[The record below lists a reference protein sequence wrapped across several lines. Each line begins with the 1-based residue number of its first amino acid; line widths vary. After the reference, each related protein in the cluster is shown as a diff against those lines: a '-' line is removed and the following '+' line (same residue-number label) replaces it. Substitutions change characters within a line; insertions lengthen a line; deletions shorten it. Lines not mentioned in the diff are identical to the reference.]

1 MQFNEAQIQAIQH
14 NTGPCMVIAGPGS
27 GKTTVLTHRVRY
39 LIERY
44 GVNPSDILVI
54 TFTKAAAEQMKLK
67 FKGLSEGRNSAV
79 TFGTFHAVFF
89 TILKAAYNYSA
100 HCIIKPQI
108 QHEFVK
114 DQMCRLELEYDDENE
129 AVAGVLSEISCVKG
143 EDVNIDEYESRC
155 IPPQSFR
162 IMYRAYDDMLV
173 RKHLIDFD
181 DMIVQ
186 CRELLMQREDYRR
199 AWQNKYKYILIDE
212 FQDINKAQFD
222 VVRILA
228 DEYRNLFVVGDDDQ
242 SIYGF
247 RGSAPQIMLD
257 FNKYYSD
264 AVRIDM
270 CINYRSTGNIVF
282 ASRAVAEENEHR
294 YYKDITTYNSQG
306 DTVSVYEFNSLND
319 EKAFLVSEIRRLID
333 TGIAADDIAVLSRTN
348 VIGNMYM
355 SRLESDGIPCCD
367 YSAVQDVYEHW
378 ISKDILTYIRIA
390 LGSRERMDFLR
401 IINKPLRYITRSY
414 ITQPADINALKR
426 SCERNEQMSEQV
438 EKLASDINMIRNM
451 SPFAAVNYIRKGIG
465 YDEYIRNYIYEYKA
479 DKEELYNVLDELA
492 HRASRYMSLSQW
504 LDGITEYLKQC
515 DTQRRNNTV
524 EGVHMLTM
532 HGSKGL
538 EYKIVMVMDVCE
550 GIIPYN
556 KAVLDEQ
563 IEEERRLFLCCNDKG
578 KRKVVS
584 SVPQAEVQQRYNPFT
599 LYRRASYCSLS
610 SSSYRSSYSIASN
623 SSSNASDTSSYSSS
637 DSIFSSTGS
646 LSPSTLYL

>member
-14 NTGPCMVIAGPGS
+14 NKGPCMVIAGPGS

-39 LIERY
+39 LIDRC
-44 GVNPSDILVI
+44 GVKPSDILVI
-54 TFTKAAAEQMKLK
+54 TFTKAAAEQMKFK
-67 FKGLSEGRNSAV
+67 FKGLSEGRSSAV

-100 HCIIKPQI
+100 RCIITPQV

-114 DQMCRLELEYDDENE
+114 DQIHRLELEYDDEKE
-129 AVAGVLSEISCVKG
+129 AVDGVLSEISRVKG
-143 EDVNIDEYESRC
+143 EAVNIDEYESRC

-162 IMYRAYDDMLV
+162 IIYMAYDDMLV

-333 TGIAADDIAVLSRTN
+333 TGIAVDDIAVLSRTN

-367 YSAVQDVYEHW
+367 YSVVQDIYEHW

-390 LGSRERMDFLR
+390 LGSRERIDFLR
-401 IINKPLRYITRSY
+401 IINKPLRYISRSY

-426 SCERNEQMSEQV
+426 GYEGNEQMSKQV
-438 EKLASDINMIRNM
+438 EKLVSDISMIRSM
-451 SPFAAVNYIRKGIG
+451 SPFAAVNYIRKGVG
-465 YDEYIRNYIYEYKA
+465 YDEYIRNYIYEHKA

-492 HRASRYMSLSQW
+492 HRASQYMSLSQW
-504 LDGITEYLKQC
+504 LDGIAEYIRQC
-515 DTQRRNNTV
+515 DKDRQNNTAD
-524 EGVHMLTM
+524 GVHMLTM

-538 EYKIVMVMDVCE
+538 EYKIVLVMDVCE

-556 KAVLDEQ
+556 KSILDEQ
-563 IEEERRLFLCCNDKG
+563 IEEERRLFYVAMTRAKEKLYLLYPK
-578 KRKVVS
+578 
-584 SVPQAEVQQRYNPFT
+584 QRYNKDT
-599 LYRRASYCSLS
+599 T
-610 SSSYRSSYSIASN
+610 RSRFIEELLTARYPLLRT
-623 SSSNASDTSSYSSS
+623 DLHT
-637 DSIFSSTGS
+637 
-646 LSPSTLYL
+646 P

>member
-1 MQFNEAQIQAIQH
+1 MQFNKAQIQAIQH
-14 NTGPCMVIAGPGS
+14 NKGPCMVIAGPGS

-39 LIERY
+39 LIDRC
-44 GVNPSDILVI
+44 GVKPSDILVI
-54 TFTKAAAEQMKLK
+54 TFTKAAAEQMKFK
-67 FKGLSEGRNSAV
+67 FKGLSEGRSSAV

-100 HCIIKPQI
+100 RCIITPQV

-114 DQMCRLELEYDDENE
+114 DQIHRLELEYDDEKE
-129 AVAGVLSEISCVKG
+129 AVDGVLSEISRVKG
-143 EDVNIDEYESRC
+143 EAVNIDEYESRC

-162 IMYRAYDDMLV
+162 IIYMAYDDMLV

-367 YSAVQDVYEHW
+367 YSVVQDIYEHW

-390 LGSRERMDFLR
+390 LGSRERIDFLR
-401 IINKPLRYITRSY
+401 IINKPLRYISRSY

-426 SCERNEQMSEQV
+426 GYEGNEQMSKQV
-438 EKLASDINMIRNM
+438 EKLVSDISMIRSM
-451 SPFAAVNYIRKGIG
+451 SPFAAVNYIRKGVG
-465 YDEYIRNYIYEYKA
+465 YDEYIRNYIYEHKA

-492 HRASRYMSLSQW
+492 HRASQYMSLSQW
-504 LDGITEYLKQC
+504 LDGIVEYIRQC
-515 DTQRRNNTV
+515 DKDRQNNTAD
-524 EGVHMLTM
+524 GVHMLTM

-538 EYKIVMVMDVCE
+538 EYKIVLVMDVCE

-556 KAVLDEQ
+556 KSILDEQ
-563 IEEERRLFLCCNDKG
+563 IEEDRRLFYVAMTRAKEKLYLLYPK
-578 KRKVVS
+578 
-584 SVPQAEVQQRYNPFT
+584 QRYNKDT
-599 LYRRASYCSLS
+599 T
-610 SSSYRSSYSIASN
+610 RSRFIEELLTARYPLLRT
-623 SSSNASDTSSYSSS
+623 DLHT
-637 DSIFSSTGS
+637 
-646 LSPSTLYL
+646 P

>member
-1 MQFNEAQIQAIQH
+1 MQFNKAQIQAIQH
-14 NTGPCMVIAGPGS
+14 NKGPCMVIAGPGS

-39 LIERY
+39 LIDRC
-44 GVNPSDILVI
+44 GVKPSDILVI
-54 TFTKAAAEQMKLK
+54 TFTKAAAEQMKFK
-67 FKGLSEGRNSAV
+67 FKGLSEGRSSAV

-100 HCIIKPQI
+100 RCIITPQV

-114 DQMCRLELEYDDENE
+114 DQIHRLELEYDDEKE
-129 AVAGVLSEISCVKG
+129 AVDGVLSEISRVKG
-143 EDVNIDEYESRC
+143 EAVNIDEYESRC

-162 IMYRAYDDMLV
+162 IIYMAYDDMLV

-390 LGSRERMDFLR
+390 LGSRERIDFLR
-401 IINKPLRYITRSY
+401 IINKPLRYISRSY

-426 SCERNEQMSEQV
+426 GYEGNEQMSKQV
-438 EKLASDINMIRNM
+438 EKLVSDISMIRSM
-451 SPFAAVNYIRKGIG
+451 SPFAAVNYIRKGVG
-465 YDEYIRNYIYEYKA
+465 YDEYIRNYIYEHKA

-492 HRASRYMSLSQW
+492 HRASQYMSLSQW
-504 LDGITEYLKQC
+504 LDGIVEYIRQC
-515 DTQRRNNTV
+515 DKDRQNNTAD
-524 EGVHMLTM
+524 GVHMLTM

-538 EYKIVMVMDVCE
+538 EYKIVLVMDACE

-556 KAVLDEQ
+556 KSILDEQ
-563 IEEERRLFLCCNDKG
+563 IEEERRLFYVAMTRAKEKLYLLYPK
-578 KRKVVS
+578 
-584 SVPQAEVQQRYNPFT
+584 QRYNKDT
-599 LYRRASYCSLS
+599 T
-610 SSSYRSSYSIASN
+610 RSRFIEELLTARYPLLRT
-623 SSSNASDTSSYSSS
+623 DLHT
-637 DSIFSSTGS
+637 
-646 LSPSTLYL
+646 P

>member
-1 MQFNEAQIQAIQH
+1 MQFNKAQIQAIQH
-14 NTGPCMVIAGPGS
+14 NKGPCMVIAGPGS

-39 LIERY
+39 LIDRC
-44 GVNPSDILVI
+44 GVKPSDILVI
-54 TFTKAAAEQMKLK
+54 TFTKAAAEQMKFK
-67 FKGLSEGRNSAV
+67 FKGLSEGRSSAV

-100 HCIIKPQI
+100 RCIITPQV

-114 DQMCRLELEYDDENE
+114 DQIHRLELEYDDEKE
-129 AVAGVLSEISCVKG
+129 AVDGVLSEISRVKG
-143 EDVNIDEYESRC
+143 EAVNIDEYESRC
-155 IPPQSFR
+155 IPPRSFR
-162 IMYRAYDDMLV
+162 IIYMAYDDMLV

-367 YSAVQDVYEHW
+367 YSVVQDIYEHW

-390 LGSRERMDFLR
+390 LGSRERIDFLR
-401 IINKPLRYITRSY
+401 IINKPLRYISRSY

-426 SCERNEQMSEQV
+426 GYEGNEQMSKQV
-438 EKLASDINMIRNM
+438 EKLVSDISMIRSM
-451 SPFAAVNYIRKGIG
+451 SPFAAVNYIRKGVG
-465 YDEYIRNYIYEYKA
+465 YDEYIRNYIYEHKA

-492 HRASRYMSLSQW
+492 HRASQYMSLSQW
-504 LDGITEYLKQC
+504 LDGIVEYIRQC
-515 DTQRRNNTV
+515 DKDRQNNTAD
-524 EGVHMLTM
+524 GVHMLTM

-538 EYKIVMVMDVCE
+538 EYKIVLVMDACE

-556 KAVLDEQ
+556 KSILDEQ
-563 IEEERRLFLCCNDKG
+563 IEEERRLFYVAMTRAKEKLYLLYPK
-578 KRKVVS
+578 
-584 SVPQAEVQQRYNPFT
+584 QRYNKDT
-599 LYRRASYCSLS
+599 T
-610 SSSYRSSYSIASN
+610 RSRFIEELLTARYPLLRT
-623 SSSNASDTSSYSSS
+623 DLHT
-637 DSIFSSTGS
+637 
-646 LSPSTLYL
+646 P

>member
-1 MQFNEAQIQAIQH
+1 MQFNKAQIQAIQH
-14 NTGPCMVIAGPGS
+14 NKGPCMVIAGPGS

-39 LIERY
+39 LIDRC
-44 GVNPSDILVI
+44 GVKPSDILVI
-54 TFTKAAAEQMKLK
+54 TFTKAAAEQMKFK
-67 FKGLSEGRNSAV
+67 FKGLSEGRSSAV

-100 HCIIKPQI
+100 RCIITPQV

-114 DQMCRLELEYDDENE
+114 DQIHRLELEYDDEKE
-129 AVAGVLSEISCVKG
+129 AVDGVLSEISRVKG
-143 EDVNIDEYESRC
+143 EAVNIDEYESRC

-162 IMYRAYDDMLV
+162 IIYMAYDDMLV

-367 YSAVQDVYEHW
+367 YSVVQDIYEHW

-390 LGSRERMDFLR
+390 LGSRERIDFLR
-401 IINKPLRYITRSY
+401 IINKPLRYISRSY

-426 SCERNEQMSEQV
+426 GYEGNEQMSKQV

-451 SPFAAVNYIRKGIG
+451 SPFAAVNYIRKGVG
-465 YDEYIRNYIYEYKA
+465 YDEYIRNYIYEHKA
-479 DKEELYNVLDELA
+479 EKEELYNVLDELA
-492 HRASRYMSLSQW
+492 HRASQYMSLSQW
-504 LDGITEYLKQC
+504 LDGIVEYIRQC
-515 DTQRRNNTV
+515 DKDRQNNTAD
-524 EGVHMLTM
+524 GVHMLTM

-538 EYKIVMVMDVCE
+538 EYKIVLVMDACE

-556 KAVLDEQ
+556 KSILDEQ
-563 IEEERRLFLCCNDKG
+563 IEEERRLFYVAM
-578 KRKVVS
+578 KRAKEKLYLLY
-584 SVPQAEVQQRYNPFT
+584 PKQRYNKDT
-599 LYRRASYCSLS
+599 T
-610 SSSYRSSYSIASN
+610 RSRFIEELLTARYPLLRT
-623 SSSNASDTSSYSSS
+623 DLHT
-637 DSIFSSTGS
+637 
-646 LSPSTLYL
+646 P

>member
-1 MQFNEAQIQAIQH
+1 MGKKLNTAQQKAVCH
-14 NTGPCMVIAGPGS
+14 ETGPMLVLAGPGS
-27 GKTTVLTHRVRY
+27 GKTTVLLCRISR
-39 LIERY
+39 LLER
-44 GVNPSDILVI
+44 GLAKPQEILAL
-54 TFTKAAAEQMKLK
+54 TFSKAAAEEMKSRFENLN
-67 FKGLSEGRNSAV
+67 GASGVS
-79 TFGTFHAVFF
+79 FGTFHSIFF
-89 TILKAAYNYSA
+89 RILRSRYGWNVE
-100 HCIIKPQI
+100 QI
-108 QHEFVK
+108 FQEEERRSILRNSIEAEKWDIPDLEEYISQFFS
-114 DQMCRLELEYDDENE
+114 QLSLMNSELEQPNRFTPTGMPVEE
-129 AVAGVLSEISCVKG
+129 
-143 EDVNIDEYESRC
+143 
-155 IPPQSFR
+155 FR
-162 IMYRAYDDMLV
+162 KLYRAYEGYKERHEKL
-173 RKHLIDFD
+173 DFD
-181 DMIVQ
+181 DMLTQ
-186 CRELLMQREDYRR
+186 CYQLLREDAAVREY
-199 AWQNKYKYILIDE
+199 WQRKYKFILVDE
-212 FQDINKAQFD
+212 FQDVNQAQFACLQ
-222 VVRILA
+222 ILA
-228 DEYRNLFVVGDDDQ
+228 EKHQNLFVVGDDDQ

-367 YSAVQDVYEHW
+367 YSVVQDIYEHW

-390 LGSRERMDFLR
+390 LGSRERIDFLR
-401 IINKPLRYITRSY
+401 IINKPLRYISRSY

-426 SCERNEQMSEQV
+426 GYEGNEQMSEQV

-465 YDEYIRNYIYEYKA
+465 YDEYIRNYIYEHKA

-563 IEEERRLFLCCNDKG
+563 IEEERRLFYVAMTRAKEKLYLLYPK
-578 KRKVVS
+578 
-584 SVPQAEVQQRYNPFT
+584 QRYNKDT
-599 LYRRASYCSLS
+599 T
-610 SSSYRSSYSIASN
+610 RSRFIEELLTARYPLLRT
-623 SSSNASDTSSYSSS
+623 DLHT
-637 DSIFSSTGS
+637 
-646 LSPSTLYL
+646 P

>member
-1 MQFNEAQIQAIQH
+1 MQFNKAQIQAIQH
-14 NTGPCMVIAGPGS
+14 NKGPCMVIAGPGS

-39 LIERY
+39 LIDRC
-44 GVNPSDILVI
+44 GVKPSDILVI
-54 TFTKAAAEQMKLK
+54 TFTKAAAEQMKFK
-67 FKGLSEGRNSAV
+67 FKGLSEGRSSAV

-100 HCIIKPQI
+100 RCIITPQV

-114 DQMCRLELEYDDENE
+114 DQIHRLELEYDDEKE
-129 AVAGVLSEISCVKG
+129 AVDGVLSEISRVKG
-143 EDVNIDEYESRC
+143 EAVNIDEYESRC

-162 IMYRAYDDMLV
+162 IIYMAYDDMLV

-367 YSAVQDVYEHW
+367 YSVVQDIYEHW

-390 LGSRERMDFLR
+390 LGSRERIDFLR
-401 IINKPLRYITRSY
+401 IINKPLRYISRSY

-426 SCERNEQMSEQV
+426 GYEGNEQMSKQV
-438 EKLASDINMIRNM
+438 EKLVSDISMIRSM
-451 SPFAAVNYIRKGIG
+451 SPYAAVNYIRKGVG
-465 YDEYIRNYIYEYKA
+465 YDEYIRNYIYEHKA

-492 HRASRYMSLSQW
+492 HRASQYMSLSQW
-504 LDGITEYLKQC
+504 LDGIVEYIRQC
-515 DTQRRNNTV
+515 DKDRQNNTAD
-524 EGVHMLTM
+524 GVHMLTM

-538 EYKIVMVMDVCE
+538 EYKIVLVMDACE

-556 KAVLDEQ
+556 KSILDEQ
-563 IEEERRLFLCCNDKG
+563 IEEERRLFYVAMTRAKEKLYLLYPK
-578 KRKVVS
+578 
-584 SVPQAEVQQRYNPFT
+584 QRYNKDT
-599 LYRRASYCSLS
+599 T
-610 SSSYRSSYSIASN
+610 RSRFIEELLTARYPLLRT
-623 SSSNASDTSSYSSS
+623 DLHT
-637 DSIFSSTGS
+637 
-646 LSPSTLYL
+646 P

>member
-14 NTGPCMVIAGPGS
+14 NKGPCMVIAGPGS

-39 LIERY
+39 LIDRC
-44 GVNPSDILVI
+44 GVKPSDILVI
-54 TFTKAAAEQMKLK
+54 TFTKAAAEQMKFK
-67 FKGLSEGRNSAV
+67 FKGLSEGRSSAV

-100 HCIIKPQI
+100 RCIITPQV

-114 DQMCRLELEYDDENE
+114 DQIHRLELEYDDEKE
-129 AVAGVLSEISCVKG
+129 AVDGVLSEISRVKG
-143 EDVNIDEYESRC
+143 EAVNIDEYESRC

-162 IMYRAYDDMLV
+162 IIYMAYDDMLV

-367 YSAVQDVYEHW
+367 YSVVQDIYEHW

-390 LGSRERMDFLR
+390 LGSRERIDFLR
-401 IINKPLRYITRSY
+401 IINKPLRYISRSY

-426 SCERNEQMSEQV
+426 GYEGNEQMSKQV
-438 EKLASDINMIRNM
+438 EKLVSDISMIRSM
-451 SPFAAVNYIRKGIG
+451 SPFAAVNYIRKGVG
-465 YDEYIRNYIYEYKA
+465 YDEYIRNYIYEHKA

-492 HRASRYMSLSQW
+492 HRASQYMSLSQW
-504 LDGITEYLKQC
+504 LDGIAEYIRQC
-515 DTQRRNNTV
+515 DKDRQNNTAD
-524 EGVHMLTM
+524 GVHMLTM

-538 EYKIVMVMDVCE
+538 EYKIVLVMDVCE

-563 IEEERRLFLCCNDKG
+563 IEEERRLFYVAMTRAKEKLYLLYPK
-578 KRKVVS
+578 
-584 SVPQAEVQQRYNPFT
+584 QRYNKDT
-599 LYRRASYCSLS
+599 T
-610 SSSYRSSYSIASN
+610 RSRFIEEILTARYPLLRI
-623 SSSNASDTSSYSSS
+623 DLHT
-637 DSIFSSTGS
+637 
-646 LSPSTLYL
+646 P

>member
-1 MQFNEAQIQAIQH
+1 MQFNKAQIQAIQH
-14 NTGPCMVIAGPGS
+14 NKGPCMVIAGPGS

-39 LIERY
+39 LIDRC
-44 GVNPSDILVI
+44 GVKPSDILVI
-54 TFTKAAAEQMKLK
+54 TFTKAAAEQMKFK
-67 FKGLSEGRNSAV
+67 FKGLSEGRSSAV

-100 HCIIKPQI
+100 RCIITPQV

-114 DQMCRLELEYDDENE
+114 DQIHRLELEYDDEKE
-129 AVAGVLSEISCVKG
+129 AVDGVLSEISCVKG

-367 YSAVQDVYEHW
+367 YSVVQDIYEHW

-390 LGSRERMDFLR
+390 LGSRERIDFLR
-401 IINKPLRYITRSY
+401 IINKPLRYISRSY

-426 SCERNEQMSEQV
+426 GYEGNEQMSKQV
-438 EKLASDINMIRNM
+438 EKLVSDISMIRSM
-451 SPFAAVNYIRKGIG
+451 SPFAAVNYIRKGVG
-465 YDEYIRNYIYEYKA
+465 YDEYIRNYIYEHKA

-492 HRASRYMSLSQW
+492 HRASQYMSLSQW
-504 LDGITEYLKQC
+504 LDGIVEYIRQC
-515 DTQRRNNTV
+515 DKDRQNNTAD
-524 EGVHMLTM
+524 GVHMLTM

-538 EYKIVMVMDVCE
+538 EYKIVLVMDVCE

-556 KAVLDEQ
+556 KSILDEQ
-563 IEEERRLFLCCNDKG
+563 IEEERRLFYVAMTRAKEKLYLLYPK
-578 KRKVVS
+578 
-584 SVPQAEVQQRYNPFT
+584 QRYNKDT
-599 LYRRASYCSLS
+599 T
-610 SSSYRSSYSIASN
+610 RSRFIEELLTARYPLLRT
-623 SSSNASDTSSYSSS
+623 DLHT
-637 DSIFSSTGS
+637 
-646 LSPSTLYL
+646 P

>member
-1 MQFNEAQIQAIQH
+1 MQFNKAQIQAIQH
-14 NTGPCMVIAGPGS
+14 NKGPCMVIAGPGS

-39 LIERY
+39 LIDRC
-44 GVNPSDILVI
+44 GVKPSDILVI
-54 TFTKAAAEQMKLK
+54 TFTKAAAEQMKFK
-67 FKGLSEGRNSAV
+67 FKGLSEGRSSAV

-100 HCIIKPQI
+100 RCIITPQV

-114 DQMCRLELEYDDENE
+114 DQIHRLELEYDDEKE
-129 AVAGVLSEISCVKG
+129 AVDGVLSEISRVKG
-143 EDVNIDEYESRC
+143 EAVNIDEYESRC

-162 IMYRAYDDMLV
+162 IIYMAYDDMLV

-270 CINYRSTGNIVF
+270 CINYRATGNIVF

-367 YSAVQDVYEHW
+367 YSVVQDIYEHW

-390 LGSRERMDFLR
+390 LGSRERIDFLR
-401 IINKPLRYITRSY
+401 IINKPLRYISRSY

-426 SCERNEQMSEQV
+426 GYEGNEQMSKQV
-438 EKLASDINMIRNM
+438 EKLVSDISMIRSM
-451 SPFAAVNYIRKGIG
+451 SPFAAVNYIRKGVG
-465 YDEYIRNYIYEYKA
+465 YDEYIRNYIYEHKA

-492 HRASRYMSLSQW
+492 HRASQYMSLSQW
-504 LDGITEYLKQC
+504 LDGIAEYIRQC
-515 DTQRRNNTV
+515 DKDRQNNTAD
-524 EGVHMLTM
+524 GVHMLTM

-538 EYKIVMVMDVCE
+538 EYKIVLVMDVCE

-556 KAVLDEQ
+556 KSILDEQ
-563 IEEERRLFLCCNDKG
+563 IEEERRLFYVAMTRAKEKLYLLYPK
-578 KRKVVS
+578 
-584 SVPQAEVQQRYNPFT
+584 QRYNKDT
-599 LYRRASYCSLS
+599 T
-610 SSSYRSSYSIASN
+610 RSRFIEELLTARYPLLRT
-623 SSSNASDTSSYSSS
+623 DLHT
-637 DSIFSSTGS
+637 
-646 LSPSTLYL
+646 P

>member
-1 MQFNEAQIQAIQH
+1 MQFNKAQIQAIQH
-14 NTGPCMVIAGPGS
+14 NKGPCMVIAGPGS

-39 LIERY
+39 LIDRC
-44 GVNPSDILVI
+44 GVKPSDILVI
-54 TFTKAAAEQMKLK
+54 TFTKAAAEQMKFK
-67 FKGLSEGRNSAV
+67 FKGLSEGRSSAV

-100 HCIIKPQI
+100 RCIITPQV

-114 DQMCRLELEYDDENE
+114 DQIHRLELEYDDEKE
-129 AVAGVLSEISCVKG
+129 AVDGVLSEISRVKG
-143 EDVNIDEYESRC
+143 EAVNIDEYESRC

-162 IMYRAYDDMLV
+162 IIYMAYDDMLV

-367 YSAVQDVYEHW
+367 YSVVQDIYEHW

-390 LGSRERMDFLR
+390 LGSRERIDFLR
-401 IINKPLRYITRSY
+401 IINKPLRYISRSY

-426 SCERNEQMSEQV
+426 GYEGNEQMSKQV
-438 EKLASDINMIRNM
+438 EKLVSDISMIRSM
-451 SPFAAVNYIRKGIG
+451 SPFAAVNYIRKGVG
-465 YDEYIRNYIYEYKA
+465 YDEYIRNYIYEHKA

-492 HRASRYMSLSQW
+492 HRASQYMSLSQW
-504 LDGITEYLKQC
+504 LDGIAEYIRQC
-515 DTQRRNNTV
+515 DKDRQNNTAD
-524 EGVHMLTM
+524 GVHMLTM
-532 HGSKGL
+532 HGSKGI
-538 EYKIVMVMDVCE
+538 EYKIVLVMEVCE

-556 KAVLDEQ
+556 KSILDEQ
-563 IEEERRLFLCCNDKG
+563 IEEERRLFYVAMTRAKEKLYLLYPK
-578 KRKVVS
+578 
-584 SVPQAEVQQRYNPFT
+584 QRYNKDT
-599 LYRRASYCSLS
+599 T
-610 SSSYRSSYSIASN
+610 RSRFIEELLTARYPLLRT
-623 SSSNASDTSSYSSS
+623 DLHT
-637 DSIFSSTGS
+637 
-646 LSPSTLYL
+646 P

>member
-1 MQFNEAQIQAIQH
+1 MQFNKAQIQAIQH
-14 NTGPCMVIAGPGS
+14 NKGPCMVIAGPGS

-39 LIERY
+39 LIDRC
-44 GVNPSDILVI
+44 GVKPSDILVI
-54 TFTKAAAEQMKLK
+54 TFTKAAAEQMKFK
-67 FKGLSEGRNSAV
+67 FKGLSEGRSSAV

-100 HCIIKPQI
+100 RCIITPQV

-114 DQMCRLELEYDDENE
+114 DQIHRLELEYDDEKE
-129 AVAGVLSEISCVKG
+129 AVDGVLSEISRVKG
-143 EDVNIDEYESRC
+143 EAVNIDEYESRC

-162 IMYRAYDDMLV
+162 IIYMAYDDMLV

-333 TGIAADDIAVLSRTN
+333 TGMAADDIAVLSRTN

-367 YSAVQDVYEHW
+367 YSVVQDIYEHW

-390 LGSRERMDFLR
+390 LGSRERIDFLR
-401 IINKPLRYITRSY
+401 IINKPLRYISRSY

-426 SCERNEQMSEQV
+426 GYEGNEQMSKQV
-438 EKLASDINMIRNM
+438 EKLVSDISMIRSM
-451 SPFAAVNYIRKGIG
+451 SPFAAVNYIRKGVG
-465 YDEYIRNYIYEYKA
+465 YDEYIRNYIYEHKA

-492 HRASRYMSLSQW
+492 HRASQYMSLSQW
-504 LDGITEYLKQC
+504 LDGIVEYIRQC
-515 DTQRRNNTV
+515 DKDRQNNTAD
-524 EGVHMLTM
+524 GVHMLTM

-538 EYKIVMVMDVCE
+538 EYKIVLVMDACE

-556 KAVLDEQ
+556 KSILDEQ
-563 IEEERRLFLCCNDKG
+563 IEEERRLFYVAMTRAKEKLYLLYPK
-578 KRKVVS
+578 
-584 SVPQAEVQQRYNPFT
+584 QRYNKDT
-599 LYRRASYCSLS
+599 T
-610 SSSYRSSYSIASN
+610 RSRFIEELLTARYPLLRT
-623 SSSNASDTSSYSSS
+623 DLHT
-637 DSIFSSTGS
+637 
-646 LSPSTLYL
+646 P

>member
-247 RGSAPQIMLD
+247 RGARPEIMIEFKDYYPEAELIVLD
-257 FNKYYSD
+257 
-264 AVRIDM
+264 V
-270 CINYRSTGNIVF
+270 NYRSTQSIIN
-282 ASRAVAEENEHR
+282 VAGRVIENNKTRLDKCAHANNDKDFQPDIRKFRNQVEELKFVVSKIKEYENQGISLSEMAILVR
-294 YYKDITTYNSQG
+294 NNSQIQEI
-306 DTVSVYEFNSLND
+306 SS
-319 EKAFLVSEIRRLID
+319 FLKNRKIE
-333 TGIAADDIAVLSRTN
+333 A
-348 VIGNMYM
+348 
-355 SRLESDGIPCCD
+355 ESGKHRSNI
-367 YSAVQDVYEHW
+367 YNGMVA
-378 ISKDILTYIRIA
+378 KDILSYVRGALKFDGTYFNEDLIYV
-390 LGSRERMDFLR
+390 L
-401 IINKPLRYITRSY
+401 NKPQRYISR
-414 ITQPADINALKR
+414 
-426 SCERNEQMSEQV
+426 QV
-438 EKLASDINMIRNM
+438 VLNVNMNISAVRRIYSKNNIDSFLFHIEMIRKL
-451 SPFAAVNYIRKGIG
+451 PPQAALSYIRKGAG
-465 YDEYIRNYIYEYKA
+465 YE
-479 DKEELYNVLDELA
+479 
-492 HRASRYMSLSQW
+492 
-504 LDGITEYLKQC
+504 EYLRLYAIENNIPMSGLLKQLEQLVQEC
-515 DTQRRNNTV
+515 SKFNTLEQWINSIDSAQNSEGQNFGKKSSGEGGTNNRINI
-524 EGVHMLTM
+524 MTM

-538 EYKIVMVMDVCE
+538 EFKAVFIVDANQ
-550 GIIPYN
+550 GIIPTS
-556 KAVLDEQ
+556 KALRERDF
-563 IEEERRLFLCCNDKG
+563 EEERRLFYVAITRAIDYLNVYAVEERLGCPIE
-578 KRKVVS
+578 VS
-584 SVPQAEVQQRYNPFT
+584 MFVEEM
-599 LYRRASYCSLS
+599 L
-610 SSSYRSSYSIASN
+610 
-623 SSSNASDTSSYSSS
+623 
-637 DSIFSSTGS
+637 
-646 LSPSTLYL
+646 

>member
-1 MQFNEAQIQAIQH
+1 MQFNKAQIQAIQH
-14 NTGPCMVIAGPGS
+14 NKGPCMVIAGPGS

-39 LIERY
+39 LIDRC
-44 GVNPSDILVI
+44 GVKPSDILVI
-54 TFTKAAAEQMKLK
+54 TFTKAAAEQMKFK
-67 FKGLSEGRNSAV
+67 FKGLSEGRSSAV

-100 HCIIKPQI
+100 RCIITPQV

-114 DQMCRLELEYDDENE
+114 DQIHRLEFEYDDEKE
-129 AVAGVLSEISCVKG
+129 AVDGVLSEISRVKG
-143 EDVNIDEYESRC
+143 EAVNIDEYESRC

-162 IMYRAYDDMLV
+162 IIYMAYDDMLV

-367 YSAVQDVYEHW
+367 YSVVQDIYEHW

-390 LGSRERMDFLR
+390 LGSRERIDFLR
-401 IINKPLRYITRSY
+401 IINKPLRYISRSY

-426 SCERNEQMSEQV
+426 GYEGNEQMSKQV
-438 EKLASDINMIRNM
+438 EKLVSDISMIRSM
-451 SPFAAVNYIRKGIG
+451 PPFAAVNYIRKGVG
-465 YDEYIRNYIYEYKA
+465 YDEYIRNYIYEHKA

-492 HRASRYMSLSQW
+492 HRASQYMSLSQW
-504 LDGITEYLKQC
+504 LDGIAEYIRQC
-515 DTQRRNNTV
+515 DKDRQNNTAD
-524 EGVHMLTM
+524 GVHMLTM

-538 EYKIVMVMDVCE
+538 EYKIVLVMDVCE

-556 KAVLDEQ
+556 KSILDEQ
-563 IEEERRLFLCCNDKG
+563 IEEERRLFYVAMTRAKEKLYLLYPK
-578 KRKVVS
+578 
-584 SVPQAEVQQRYNPFT
+584 QRYNKDT
-599 LYRRASYCSLS
+599 T
-610 SSSYRSSYSIASN
+610 RSRFIEELLTARYPLLRT
-623 SSSNASDTSSYSSS
+623 DLHT
-637 DSIFSSTGS
+637 
-646 LSPSTLYL
+646 P

>member
-1 MQFNEAQIQAIQH
+1 MQFNKAQIQAIQH
-14 NTGPCMVIAGPGS
+14 NKGPCMVIAGPGS

-39 LIERY
+39 LIDRC
-44 GVNPSDILVI
+44 GVKPSDILVI
-54 TFTKAAAEQMKLK
+54 TFTKAAAEQMKFK
-67 FKGLSEGRNSAV
+67 FKGLSEGRSSAV

-100 HCIIKPQI
+100 RCIITPQV

-114 DQMCRLELEYDDENE
+114 DQIHRLELEYDDEKE
-129 AVAGVLSEISCVKG
+129 AVDGVLSEISRVKG
-143 EDVNIDEYESRC
+143 EAVNIDEYESRC

-162 IMYRAYDDMLV
+162 IIYMAYDDMLV

-333 TGIAADDIAVLSRTN
+333 TGIAVDDIAVLSRTN

-367 YSAVQDVYEHW
+367 YSVVQDIYEHW

-390 LGSRERMDFLR
+390 LGSRERIDFLR
-401 IINKPLRYITRSY
+401 IINKPLRYISRSY

-426 SCERNEQMSEQV
+426 GYEGNEQMSKQV
-438 EKLASDINMIRNM
+438 EKLVSDISMIRSM
-451 SPFAAVNYIRKGIG
+451 SPFAAVNYIRKGVG
-465 YDEYIRNYIYEYKA
+465 YDEYIRNYIYEHKA

-492 HRASRYMSLSQW
+492 HRASQYMSLSQW
-504 LDGITEYLKQC
+504 LDGIVEYIRQC
-515 DTQRRNNTV
+515 DKDRQNNTAD
-524 EGVHMLTM
+524 GVHMLTM

-538 EYKIVMVMDVCE
+538 EYKIVLVMDACE

-556 KAVLDEQ
+556 KSILDEQ
-563 IEEERRLFLCCNDKG
+563 IEEERRLFYVAMTRAKEKLYLLYPK
-578 KRKVVS
+578 
-584 SVPQAEVQQRYNPFT
+584 QRYNKDT
-599 LYRRASYCSLS
+599 T
-610 SSSYRSSYSIASN
+610 RSRFIEELLTARYPLLRT
-623 SSSNASDTSSYSSS
+623 DFHT
-637 DSIFSSTGS
+637 
-646 LSPSTLYL
+646 P

>member
-1 MQFNEAQIQAIQH
+1 MQFNKAQIQAIQH
-14 NTGPCMVIAGPGS
+14 NKGPCMVIAGPGS

-39 LIERY
+39 LIDRC
-44 GVNPSDILVI
+44 GVKPSDILVI
-54 TFTKAAAEQMKLK
+54 TFTKAAAEQMKFK
-67 FKGLSEGRNSAV
+67 FKGLSEGRSSAV

-100 HCIIKPQI
+100 RCIITPQV

-114 DQMCRLELEYDDENE
+114 DQIHRLELEYDDEKE
-129 AVAGVLSEISCVKG
+129 AVDGVLSEISRVKG
-143 EDVNIDEYESRC
+143 EAVNIDEYESRC

-162 IMYRAYDDMLV
+162 IIYMAYDDMLV

-367 YSAVQDVYEHW
+367 YSVVQDIYEHW

-390 LGSRERMDFLR
+390 LGSRERIDFLR
-401 IINKPLRYITRSY
+401 IINKPLRYISRSY

-426 SCERNEQMSEQV
+426 GYEGNEQMSKQV
-438 EKLASDINMIRNM
+438 EKLVSDISMIRSM
-451 SPFAAVNYIRKGIG
+451 SPFAAVNYIRKGVG
-465 YDEYIRNYIYEYKA
+465 YDEYIRNYIYEHKA

-492 HRASRYMSLSQW
+492 HRASQYMSLSQW
-504 LDGITEYLKQC
+504 LDGIVEYIRQC
-515 DTQRRNNTV
+515 DKDRQNNTAD
-524 EGVHMLTM
+524 GVHMLTM

-556 KAVLDEQ
+556 KSILDEQ
-563 IEEERRLFLCCNDKG
+563 IEEERRLFYVAMTRAKEKLYLLYPK
-578 KRKVVS
+578 
-584 SVPQAEVQQRYNPFT
+584 QRYNKDT
-599 LYRRASYCSLS
+599 T
-610 SSSYRSSYSIASN
+610 RSRFIEELLTARYPLLRT
-623 SSSNASDTSSYSSS
+623 DLHT
-637 DSIFSSTGS
+637 
-646 LSPSTLYL
+646 P

>member
-1 MQFNEAQIQAIQH
+1 MQFNKAQIQAIQH
-14 NTGPCMVIAGPGS
+14 NKGPCMVIAGPGS

-39 LIERY
+39 LIDRC
-44 GVNPSDILVI
+44 GVKPSDILVI
-54 TFTKAAAEQMKLK
+54 TFTKAAAEQMKFK
-67 FKGLSEGRNSAV
+67 FKGLSEGRSSAV

-100 HCIIKPQI
+100 RCIITPQV

-114 DQMCRLELEYDDENE
+114 DQIHRLELEYDDEKE
-129 AVAGVLSEISCVKG
+129 AVDGVLSEISRVKG
-143 EDVNIDEYESRC
+143 EAVNIDEYESRC

-162 IMYRAYDDMLV
+162 IIYMAYDDMLV

-367 YSAVQDVYEHW
+367 YSVVQDIYEHW

-390 LGSRERMDFLR
+390 LGSRERIDFLR
-401 IINKPLRYITRSY
+401 IINKLLRYISRSY

-426 SCERNEQMSEQV
+426 GYEGNEQMSKQV
-438 EKLASDINMIRNM
+438 EKLVSDISMIRSM
-451 SPFAAVNYIRKGIG
+451 SPFAAVNYIRKGVG
-465 YDEYIRNYIYEYKA
+465 YDEYIRNYIYEHKA

-492 HRASRYMSLSQW
+492 HRASQYMSLSQW
-504 LDGITEYLKQC
+504 LDGIAEYIRQC
-515 DTQRRNNTV
+515 DKDRQNNTAD
-524 EGVHMLTM
+524 GVHMLTM

-538 EYKIVMVMDVCE
+538 EYKIVLVMDVCE

-563 IEEERRLFLCCNDKG
+563 IEEERRLFYVAMTRAKEKLYLLYPK
-578 KRKVVS
+578 
-584 SVPQAEVQQRYNPFT
+584 QRYNKDT
-599 LYRRASYCSLS
+599 T
-610 SSSYRSSYSIASN
+610 RSRFIEEILTARYPLLRI
-623 SSSNASDTSSYSSS
+623 DLHT
-637 DSIFSSTGS
+637 
-646 LSPSTLYL
+646 P

>member
-1 MQFNEAQIQAIQH
+1 MQFNKAQIQAIQH
-14 NTGPCMVIAGPGS
+14 NKGPCMVIAGPGS

-39 LIERY
+39 LIDRC
-44 GVNPSDILVI
+44 GVKPSDILVI

-67 FKGLSEGRNSAV
+67 FKGLSEGRSSAV

-100 HCIIKPQI
+100 RCIITPQV

-114 DQMCRLELEYDDENE
+114 DQMCRLELEYDDEKE
-129 AVAGVLSEISCVKG
+129 AVAGVLSEISRVKG
-143 EDVNIDEYESRC
+143 EAVNIDEYESMSV
-155 IPPQSFR
+155 PQQSFR
-162 IMYRAYDDMLV
+162 IIYMAYDDMLV

-367 YSAVQDVYEHW
+367 YSVVQDIYEHW

-390 LGSRERMDFLR
+390 LGSRERIDFLR
-401 IINKPLRYITRSY
+401 IINKPLRYISRSY

-426 SCERNEQMSEQV
+426 GYEGNEQMSKQV
-438 EKLASDINMIRNM
+438 EKLVSDISMIRSM
-451 SPFAAVNYIRKGIG
+451 SPFAAVNYIRKGVG
-465 YDEYIRNYIYEYKA
+465 YDEYIRNYIYEHKA

-492 HRASRYMSLSQW
+492 HRASQYMSLSQW
-504 LDGITEYLKQC
+504 LDGIVEYIRQC
-515 DTQRRNNTV
+515 DKDRQNNTAD
-524 EGVHMLTM
+524 GVHMLTM

-538 EYKIVMVMDVCE
+538 EYKIVLVMDVCE

-556 KAVLDEQ
+556 KSILDEQ
-563 IEEERRLFLCCNDKG
+563 IEEERRLFYVAMTRAKEKLYLLYPK
-578 KRKVVS
+578 
-584 SVPQAEVQQRYNPFT
+584 QRYNKDT
-599 LYRRASYCSLS
+599 T
-610 SSSYRSSYSIASN
+610 RSRFIEELLTARYPLLRT
-623 SSSNASDTSSYSSS
+623 DLHT
-637 DSIFSSTGS
+637 
-646 LSPSTLYL
+646 P

>member
-1 MQFNEAQIQAIQH
+1 MQFNKAQIQAIQH
-14 NTGPCMVIAGPGS
+14 NKGPCMVIAGPGS

-39 LIERY
+39 LIDRC
-44 GVNPSDILVI
+44 GVKPSDILVI
-54 TFTKAAAEQMKLK
+54 TFTKAAAEQMKFK
-67 FKGLSEGRNSAV
+67 FKGLSEGRSSAV

-100 HCIIKPQI
+100 RCIITPQV

-114 DQMCRLELEYDDENE
+114 DQIHRLELEYDDEKE
-129 AVAGVLSEISCVKG
+129 AVDGVLSEISRVKG
-143 EDVNIDEYESRC
+143 EAVNIDEYESRC

-162 IMYRAYDDMLV
+162 IIYMAYDDMLV

-367 YSAVQDVYEHW
+367 YSVVQDIYEHW

-390 LGSRERMDFLR
+390 LGSRERIDFLR
-401 IINKPLRYITRSY
+401 IINKPLRYISRSY

-426 SCERNEQMSEQV
+426 GYEGNEQMSKQV
-438 EKLASDINMIRNM
+438 EKLVSDISMIRSM
-451 SPFAAVNYIRKGIG
+451 SPFAAVNYIRKGVG
-465 YDEYIRNYIYEYKA
+465 YDEYIRNYIYEHKA

-492 HRASRYMSLSQW
+492 HRASQYMSLSQW
-504 LDGITEYLKQC
+504 LDGIVEYIRQC
-515 DTQRRNNTV
+515 DKDRIIQQTV
-524 EGVHMLTM
+524 CICLQCTAL
-532 HGSKGL
+532 K
-538 EYKIVMVMDVCE
+538 
-550 GIIPYN
+550 
-556 KAVLDEQ
+556 VLN
-563 IEEERRLFLCCNDKG
+563 IRL
-578 KRKVVS
+578 
-584 SVPQAEVQQRYNPFT
+584 YW
-599 LYRRASYCSLS
+599 
-610 SSSYRSSYSIASN
+610 
-623 SSSNASDTSSYSSS
+623 
-637 DSIFSSTGS
+637 
-646 LSPSTLYL
+646 

>member
-1 MQFNEAQIQAIQH
+1 MQFNKAQIQAIQH
-14 NTGPCMVIAGPGS
+14 NKGPCMVIAGPGS

-39 LIERY
+39 LIDRC
-44 GVNPSDILVI
+44 GVKPSDILVI
-54 TFTKAAAEQMKLK
+54 TFTKAAAEQMKFK
-67 FKGLSEGRNSAV
+67 FKGLSEGRSSAV

-100 HCIIKPQI
+100 RCIITPQV

-114 DQMCRLELEYDDENE
+114 DQIHRLELEYDDEKE
-129 AVAGVLSEISCVKG
+129 AVDGVLSEISRVKG
-143 EDVNIDEYESRC
+143 EAVNIDEYESRC

-162 IMYRAYDDMLV
+162 IIYMAYDDMLV

-367 YSAVQDVYEHW
+367 YSVVQDIYEHW

-390 LGSRERMDFLR
+390 LGSRERIDFLR
-401 IINKPLRYITRSY
+401 IINKPLRYISRSY

-426 SCERNEQMSEQV
+426 GYEGNEQMSKQV
-438 EKLASDINMIRNM
+438 EKLVSDISMIRSM
-451 SPFAAVNYIRKGIG
+451 SPFAAVNYIRKGVG
-465 YDEYIRNYIYEYKA
+465 YDEYIRNYIYEHKA

-492 HRASRYMSLSQW
+492 HRASQYMSLSQW
-504 LDGITEYLKQC
+504 LDGIVEYIRQC
-515 DTQRRNNTV
+515 DKDRQNNTAD
-524 EGVHMLTM
+524 GVHMLTM

-538 EYKIVMVMDVCE
+538 EYKIVLVMDVCE

-556 KAVLDEQ
+556 KAVLDSQ
-563 IEEERRLFLCCNDKG
+563 IEEERRLFYVAMTRAKEKLYLLYPK
-578 KRKVVS
+578 
-584 SVPQAEVQQRYNPFT
+584 QRYNKDT
-599 LYRRASYCSLS
+599 T
-610 SSSYRSSYSIASN
+610 RSRFIEELLTARYPLLRT
-623 SSSNASDTSSYSSS
+623 DLHT
-637 DSIFSSTGS
+637 
-646 LSPSTLYL
+646 P

>member
-1 MQFNEAQIQAIQH
+1 MQFNKAQIQAIQH
-14 NTGPCMVIAGPGS
+14 NKGPCMVIAGPGS

-39 LIERY
+39 LIDRC
-44 GVNPSDILVI
+44 GVKPSDILVI
-54 TFTKAAAEQMKLK
+54 TFTKAVAEQMKFK
-67 FKGLSEGRNSAV
+67 FKGLSEGRSSAV

-100 HCIIKPQI
+100 RCIITPQV

-114 DQMCRLELEYDDENE
+114 DQIHRLELEYDDEKE
-129 AVAGVLSEISCVKG
+129 AVDGVLSEISRVKG
-143 EDVNIDEYESRC
+143 EAVNIDEYESRC

-162 IMYRAYDDMLV
+162 IIYMAYDDMLV

-367 YSAVQDVYEHW
+367 YSVVQDIYEHW

-390 LGSRERMDFLR
+390 LGSRERIDFLR
-401 IINKPLRYITRSY
+401 IINKPLRYISRSY

-426 SCERNEQMSEQV
+426 GYEGNEQMSKQV
-438 EKLASDINMIRNM
+438 EKLVSDISMIRSM
-451 SPFAAVNYIRKGIG
+451 SPFAAVNYIRKGVG
-465 YDEYIRNYIYEYKA
+465 YDEYIRNYIYEHKA

-492 HRASRYMSLSQW
+492 HRASQYMSLSQW
-504 LDGITEYLKQC
+504 LDGIVEYIRQC
-515 DTQRRNNTV
+515 DKDRQNNTAD
-524 EGVHMLTM
+524 GVHMLTM

-538 EYKIVMVMDVCE
+538 EYKIVLVMDACE

-556 KAVLDEQ
+556 KSILDEQ
-563 IEEERRLFLCCNDKG
+563 IEEERRLFYVAMTRAKEKLYLLYPK
-578 KRKVVS
+578 
-584 SVPQAEVQQRYNPFT
+584 QRYNKDT
-599 LYRRASYCSLS
+599 T
-610 SSSYRSSYSIASN
+610 RSRFIEELLTARYPLLRT
-623 SSSNASDTSSYSSS
+623 DLHT
-637 DSIFSSTGS
+637 
-646 LSPSTLYL
+646 P

>member
-1 MQFNEAQIQAIQH
+1 MQFNKAQIQAIQH

-54 TFTKAAAEQMKLK
+54 TFTKAAAEQMKFK
-67 FKGLSEGRNSAV
+67 FKGLSEGRSSAV

-100 HCIIKPQI
+100 RCIITPQV

-114 DQMCRLELEYDDENE
+114 DQIHRLELEYDDEKE
-129 AVAGVLSEISCVKG
+129 AVDGVLSEISRVKG
-143 EDVNIDEYESRC
+143 EAVNIDEYESRC

-162 IMYRAYDDMLV
+162 IIYMAYDDMLV

-367 YSAVQDVYEHW
+367 YSVVQDIYEHW

-390 LGSRERMDFLR
+390 LGSRERIDFLR
-401 IINKPLRYITRSY
+401 IINKPLRYISRSY

-426 SCERNEQMSEQV
+426 GYEGNEQMSKQV
-438 EKLASDINMIRNM
+438 EKLVSDISMIRSM
-451 SPFAAVNYIRKGIG
+451 SPFAAVNYIRKGVG
-465 YDEYIRNYIYEYKA
+465 YDEYIRNYIYEHKA

-492 HRASRYMSLSQW
+492 HRASQYMSLSQW
-504 LDGITEYLKQC
+504 LDGIVEYIRQC
-515 DTQRRNNTV
+515 DKDRQNNTAD
-524 EGVHMLTM
+524 GVHMLTM

-538 EYKIVMVMDVCE
+538 EYKIVLVMDVCE

-556 KAVLDEQ
+556 KSILDEQ
-563 IEEERRLFLCCNDKG
+563 IEEERRLFYVAMTRAKEKLYLLYPK
-578 KRKVVS
+578 
-584 SVPQAEVQQRYNPFT
+584 QRYNKDT
-599 LYRRASYCSLS
+599 T
-610 SSSYRSSYSIASN
+610 RSRFIEELLTARYPLLRT
-623 SSSNASDTSSYSSS
+623 DLHT
-637 DSIFSSTGS
+637 
-646 LSPSTLYL
+646 P

>member
-1 MQFNEAQIQAIQH
+1 MQFNKAQIQAIQH
-14 NTGPCMVIAGPGS
+14 NKGPCMVIAGPGS

-39 LIERY
+39 LIDRC
-44 GVNPSDILVI
+44 GVKPSDILVS
-54 TFTKAAAEQMKLK
+54 TFTKAAAEQMKFK
-67 FKGLSEGRNSAV
+67 FKGLSEGRSSAV

-100 HCIIKPQI
+100 RCIITPQV

-114 DQMCRLELEYDDENE
+114 DQIHRLELEYDDEKE
-129 AVAGVLSEISCVKG
+129 AVDGVLSEISRVKG
-143 EDVNIDEYESRC
+143 EAVNIDEYESRC

-162 IMYRAYDDMLV
+162 IIYMAYDDMLV

-367 YSAVQDVYEHW
+367 YSVVQDIYEHW

-390 LGSRERMDFLR
+390 LGSRERIDFLR
-401 IINKPLRYITRSY
+401 IINKPLRYISRSY

-426 SCERNEQMSEQV
+426 GYEGNEQMSKQV
-438 EKLASDINMIRNM
+438 EKLVSDISMIRSM
-451 SPFAAVNYIRKGIG
+451 SPFAAVNYIRKGVG
-465 YDEYIRNYIYEYKA
+465 YDEYIRNYIYEHKA

-492 HRASRYMSLSQW
+492 HRASQYMSLSQW
-504 LDGITEYLKQC
+504 LDGIAEYIRQC
-515 DTQRRNNTV
+515 DKDRQNNTAD
-524 EGVHMLTM
+524 GVHMLTM

-538 EYKIVMVMDVCE
+538 EYKIVLVMDVCE

-563 IEEERRLFLCCNDKG
+563 IEEERRLFYVAMTRAKEKLYLLYPK
-578 KRKVVS
+578 
-584 SVPQAEVQQRYNPFT
+584 QRYNKDT
-599 LYRRASYCSLS
+599 T
-610 SSSYRSSYSIASN
+610 RSRFIEEILTARYPLLRI
-623 SSSNASDTSSYSSS
+623 DLHT
-637 DSIFSSTGS
+637 
-646 LSPSTLYL
+646 P

>member
-1 MQFNEAQIQAIQH
+1 MPLLQFNKAQIQAIQH
-14 NTGPCMVIAGPGS
+14 NKGPCMVIAGPGS

-39 LIERY
+39 LIDRC
-44 GVNPSDILVI
+44 GVKPSDILVI
-54 TFTKAAAEQMKLK
+54 TFTKAAAEQMKFK
-67 FKGLSEGRNSAV
+67 FKGLSEGRSSAV

-100 HCIIKPQI
+100 RCIITPQV

-114 DQMCRLELEYDDENE
+114 DQIHRLELEYDDEKE
-129 AVAGVLSEISCVKG
+129 AVDGVLSEISRVKG
-143 EDVNIDEYESRC
+143 EAVNIDEYESRC

-162 IMYRAYDDMLV
+162 IIYMAYDDMLV

-367 YSAVQDVYEHW
+367 YSVVQDIYEHW

-390 LGSRERMDFLR
+390 LGSRERIDFLR
-401 IINKPLRYITRSY
+401 IINKPLRYISRSY

-426 SCERNEQMSEQV
+426 GYEGNEQMSKQV
-438 EKLASDINMIRNM
+438 EKLVSDISMIRSM
-451 SPFAAVNYIRKGIG
+451 SPFAAVNYIRKGVG
-465 YDEYIRNYIYEYKA
+465 YDEYIRNYIYEHKA

-492 HRASRYMSLSQW
+492 HRASQYMSLSQW
-504 LDGITEYLKQC
+504 LDGIVEYIRQC
-515 DTQRRNNTV
+515 DKDRQNNTAD
-524 EGVHMLTM
+524 GVHMLTM

-538 EYKIVMVMDVCE
+538 EYKIVLVMDACE

-556 KAVLDEQ
+556 KSILDEQ
-563 IEEERRLFLCCNDKG
+563 IEEERRLFYVAMTRAKEKLYLLYPK
-578 KRKVVS
+578 
-584 SVPQAEVQQRYNPFT
+584 QRYNKDT
-599 LYRRASYCSLS
+599 T
-610 SSSYRSSYSIASN
+610 RSRFIEELLTARYPLLRT
-623 SSSNASDTSSYSSS
+623 DLHT
-637 DSIFSSTGS
+637 
-646 LSPSTLYL
+646 P

>member
-1 MQFNEAQIQAIQH
+1 MQFNKAQIQAIQH
-14 NTGPCMVIAGPGS
+14 NKGPCMVIAGPGS

-39 LIERY
+39 LIDRC
-44 GVNPSDILVI
+44 GVKPSDILVI
-54 TFTKAAAEQMKLK
+54 TFTKAAAEQMKFK
-67 FKGLSEGRNSAV
+67 FKGLSEGRSSAV

-100 HCIIKPQI
+100 RCIITPQV

-114 DQMCRLELEYDDENE
+114 DQIHRLELEYDDEKE
-129 AVAGVLSEISCVKG
+129 AVDGVLSEISRVKG
-143 EDVNIDEYESRC
+143 EAVNIDEYESRC

-162 IMYRAYDDMLV
+162 IIYMAYDDMLV

-181 DMIVQ
+181 YMIVQ

-367 YSAVQDVYEHW
+367 YSVVQDIYEHW

-390 LGSRERMDFLR
+390 LGSRERIDFLR
-401 IINKPLRYITRSY
+401 IINKPLRYISRSY

-426 SCERNEQMSEQV
+426 GYEGNEQMSKQV
-438 EKLASDINMIRNM
+438 EKLVSDISMIRSM
-451 SPFAAVNYIRKGIG
+451 SPFAAVNYIRKGVG
-465 YDEYIRNYIYEYKA
+465 YDEYIRNYIYEHKA

-492 HRASRYMSLSQW
+492 HRASQYMSLSQW
-504 LDGITEYLKQC
+504 LDGIAEYIRQC
-515 DTQRRNNTV
+515 DKDRQNNTAD
-524 EGVHMLTM
+524 GVHMLTM

-538 EYKIVMVMDVCE
+538 EYKIVLVMDVCE

-563 IEEERRLFLCCNDKG
+563 IEEERRLFYVAMTRAKEKLYLLYPK
-578 KRKVVS
+578 
-584 SVPQAEVQQRYNPFT
+584 QRYNKDT
-599 LYRRASYCSLS
+599 T
-610 SSSYRSSYSIASN
+610 RSRFIEEILTARYPLLRI
-623 SSSNASDTSSYSSS
+623 DLHT
-637 DSIFSSTGS
+637 
-646 LSPSTLYL
+646 P

>member
-1 MQFNEAQIQAIQH
+1 
-14 NTGPCMVIAGPGS
+14 MVIAGPGS

-39 LIERY
+39 LIDRC
-44 GVNPSDILVI
+44 GVKPSDILVI
-54 TFTKAAAEQMKLK
+54 TFTKAAAEQMKFK
-67 FKGLSEGRNSAV
+67 FKGLSEGRSSAV

-100 HCIIKPQI
+100 RCIITPQV

-114 DQMCRLELEYDDENE
+114 DQIHRLELEYDDEKE
-129 AVAGVLSEISCVKG
+129 AVDGVLSEISRVKG
-143 EDVNIDEYESRC
+143 EAVNIDEYESRC

-162 IMYRAYDDMLV
+162 IIYMAYDDMLV

-228 DEYRNLFVVGDDDQ
+228 DGYRNLFVVGDDDQ

-270 CINYRSTGNIVF
+270 CINYRSTGNVVL

-294 YYKDITTYNSQG
+294 YYKDITTNNAQG
-306 DTVSVYEFNSLND
+306 DSVSIYEFNSLND

-348 VIGNMYM
+348 IIGNMYM
-355 SRLESDGIPCCD
+355 SRLESDGVPCCD
-367 YSAVQDVYEHW
+367 YSVVQDIYEHW

-390 LGSRERMDFLR
+390 LGSRERIDFLR

-426 SCERNEQMSEQV
+426 GYEGNEQMSEQV
-438 EKLASDINMIRNM
+438 EKLVSDISLIRSM
-451 SPFAAVNYIRKGIG
+451 SPFAAVNYIRKGVG
-465 YDEYIRNYIYEYKA
+465 YDEYIRNYIYEHKA

-492 HRASRYMSLSQW
+492 HRASQYMSLSQW
-504 LDGITEYLKQC
+504 LEDIAEYIRQC
-515 DTQRRNNTV
+515 DKDRQNNTAD
-524 EGVHMLTM
+524 GVHMLTM

-538 EYKIVMVMDVCE
+538 EYKIVLVMDVCE

-556 KAVLDEQ
+556 KAVLDSQ
-563 IEEERRLFLCCNDKG
+563 IEEERRLFYVAMTRAKEKLYLLYPK
-578 KRKVVS
+578 
-584 SVPQAEVQQRYNPFT
+584 QRYNKDT
-599 LYRRASYCSLS
+599 T
-610 SSSYRSSYSIASN
+610 RSRFIEELLTARYPLLRT
-623 SSSNASDTSSYSSS
+623 DLHT
-637 DSIFSSTGS
+637 
-646 LSPSTLYL
+646 P

>member
-1 MQFNEAQIQAIQH
+1 MQFNKAQIQAIQH
-14 NTGPCMVIAGPGS
+14 NKGPCMVIAGPGS

-39 LIERY
+39 LIDRC
-44 GVNPSDILVI
+44 GVKPSDILVI
-54 TFTKAAAEQMKLK
+54 TFTKAAAEQMKFK
-67 FKGLSEGRNSAV
+67 FKGLSEGRSSAV

-100 HCIIKPQI
+100 RCIITPQV

-114 DQMCRLELEYDDENE
+114 DQIHRLELEYDDEKE
-129 AVAGVLSEISCVKG
+129 AVDGVLSEISRVKG
-143 EDVNIDEYESRC
+143 EAVNIDEYESRC

-162 IMYRAYDDMLV
+162 IIYMAYDDMLV

-367 YSAVQDVYEHW
+367 YSVVQDIYEHW

-390 LGSRERMDFLR
+390 LGSRERIDFLR
-401 IINKPLRYITRSY
+401 IINKPLRYISRSY

-426 SCERNEQMSEQV
+426 GYEGNEQMSKQV
-438 EKLASDINMIRNM
+438 EKLVSDISMIRSM
-451 SPFAAVNYIRKGIG
+451 SPFAAVNYIRKGVG
-465 YDEYIRNYIYEYKA
+465 YDEYIRNYIYEHKA

-492 HRASRYMSLSQW
+492 HRASQYMSLSQW
-504 LDGITEYLKQC
+504 LDGIVEYIRQC
-515 DTQRRNNTV
+515 DKDRQNNTAD
-524 EGVHMLTM
+524 GVHMLTM

-538 EYKIVMVMDVCE
+538 EYKIVLVMDACE

-556 KAVLDEQ
+556 KSILDEQ
-563 IEEERRLFLCCNDKG
+563 IEEERRLFYVAMTRAKEKLYLLNPK
-578 KRKVVS
+578 
-584 SVPQAEVQQRYNPFT
+584 QRYNKDT
-599 LYRRASYCSLS
+599 T
-610 SSSYRSSYSIASN
+610 RSRFIEELLTARYPLLRT
-623 SSSNASDTSSYSSS
+623 DLHT
-637 DSIFSSTGS
+637 
-646 LSPSTLYL
+646 P

>member
-1 MQFNEAQIQAIQH
+1 MQFNKAQIQAIQH
-14 NTGPCMVIAGPGS
+14 NKGPCMVIAGPGS

-39 LIERY
+39 LIDRC
-44 GVNPSDILVI
+44 GVKPSDILVI
-54 TFTKAAAEQMKLK
+54 TFTKAAAEQMKFK
-67 FKGLSEGRNSAV
+67 FKGLSEGRSSAV

-100 HCIIKPQI
+100 RCIITPQV

-114 DQMCRLELEYDDENE
+114 DQIHRLELEYDDEKE
-129 AVAGVLSEISCVKG
+129 AVDGVLSEISCVKG
-143 EDVNIDEYESRC
+143 EAVNIDEYESRC

-162 IMYRAYDDMLV
+162 IIYMAYDDMLV

-367 YSAVQDVYEHW
+367 YSVVQDIYEHW

-390 LGSRERMDFLR
+390 LGSRERIDFLR
-401 IINKPLRYITRSY
+401 IINKPLRYISRSY

-426 SCERNEQMSEQV
+426 GYEGNEQMSKQV
-438 EKLASDINMIRNM
+438 EKLVSDISMIRSM
-451 SPFAAVNYIRKGIG
+451 SPFAAVNYIRKGVG
-465 YDEYIRNYIYEYKA
+465 YDEYIRNYIYEHKA

-492 HRASRYMSLSQW
+492 HRASQYMSLSQW
-504 LDGITEYLKQC
+504 LDGIAEYIRQC
-515 DTQRRNNTV
+515 DKDRQNNTAD
-524 EGVHMLTM
+524 GVHMLTM

-538 EYKIVMVMDVCE
+538 EYKIVLVMDVCE

-556 KAVLDEQ
+556 KSILDEQ
-563 IEEERRLFLCCNDKG
+563 IEEERRLFYVAMTRAKEKLYLLYPK
-578 KRKVVS
+578 
-584 SVPQAEVQQRYNPFT
+584 QRYNKDT
-599 LYRRASYCSLS
+599 T
-610 SSSYRSSYSIASN
+610 RSRFIEELLTARYPLLRT
-623 SSSNASDTSSYSSS
+623 DLHT
-637 DSIFSSTGS
+637 
-646 LSPSTLYL
+646 P

>member
-1 MQFNEAQIQAIQH
+1 MQFNKAQIQAIQH
-14 NTGPCMVIAGPGS
+14 NKGPCMVIAGPGS

-39 LIERY
+39 LIDRC
-44 GVNPSDILVI
+44 GVKPSDILVI
-54 TFTKAAAEQMKLK
+54 TFTKAAAEQMKFK
-67 FKGLSEGRNSAV
+67 FKGLSEGRSSAV

-100 HCIIKPQI
+100 RCIITPQV

-114 DQMCRLELEYDDENE
+114 DQIHRLELEYDDEKE
-129 AVAGVLSEISCVKG
+129 AVDGVLSEISRVKG
-143 EDVNIDEYESRC
+143 EAVNIDEYESRC

-162 IMYRAYDDMLV
+162 IIYMAYDDMLV

-367 YSAVQDVYEHW
+367 YSVVQDIYEHW

-390 LGSRERMDFLR
+390 LGSRERIDFLR
-401 IINKPLRYITRSY
+401 IINKPLRYISRSY

-426 SCERNEQMSEQV
+426 GYEGNEQMSKQV
-438 EKLASDINMIRNM
+438 EKLVSDISMIRSM
-451 SPFAAVNYIRKGIG
+451 SPFAAVNYIRKGVG
-465 YDEYIRNYIYEYKA
+465 YDEYIRNYIYEHKA

-492 HRASRYMSLSQW
+492 HRASQYMSLSQW
-504 LDGITEYLKQC
+504 LDGIVEYIRQC
-515 DTQRRNNTV
+515 DKDRQNNTAD
-524 EGVHMLTM
+524 GVHMLTM

-538 EYKIVMVMDVCE
+538 EYKIVLVMDACE

-556 KAVLDEQ
+556 KSILDEH
-563 IEEERRLFLCCNDKG
+563 IEEERRLFYVAMTRAKEKLYLLYPK
-578 KRKVVS
+578 
-584 SVPQAEVQQRYNPFT
+584 QRYNKDT
-599 LYRRASYCSLS
+599 T
-610 SSSYRSSYSIASN
+610 RSRFIEELLTARYPLLRT
-623 SSSNASDTSSYSSS
+623 DLHT
-637 DSIFSSTGS
+637 
-646 LSPSTLYL
+646 P

>member
-1 MQFNEAQIQAIQH
+1 MQFNKAQIQAIQH
-14 NTGPCMVIAGPGS
+14 NKGPCMVIAGPGS

-39 LIERY
+39 LIDRC
-44 GVNPSDILVI
+44 GVKPSDILVI
-54 TFTKAAAEQMKLK
+54 TFTKAAAEQMKFK
-67 FKGLSEGRNSAV
+67 FKRLSEGRSSAV

-100 HCIIKPQI
+100 RCIITPQV

-114 DQMCRLELEYDDENE
+114 DQIHRLELEYDDEKE
-129 AVAGVLSEISCVKG
+129 AVDGVLSEISRVKG
-143 EDVNIDEYESRC
+143 EAVNIDEYESRC

-162 IMYRAYDDMLV
+162 IIYMAYDDMLV

-367 YSAVQDVYEHW
+367 YSVVQDIYEHW

-390 LGSRERMDFLR
+390 LGNRERIDFLR
-401 IINKPLRYITRSY
+401 IINKPLRYVSRSY

-426 SCERNEQMSEQV
+426 GYEGNEQMSKQV
-438 EKLASDINMIRNM
+438 EKLVSDISLIRSM
-451 SPFAAVNYIRKGIG
+451 SPFAAVNYIRKGVG
-465 YDEYIRNYIYEYKA
+465 YDEYIRNYIYEHKA

-492 HRASRYMSLSQW
+492 HRASQYMSLSQW
-504 LDGITEYLKQC
+504 LEDIAEYIRQC
-515 DTQRRNNTV
+515 DKDRQNNTAD
-524 EGVHMLTM
+524 GVHMLTM

-538 EYKIVMVMDVCE
+538 EYKIVLVMDVCE

-556 KAVLDEQ
+556 KAVLDSQ
-563 IEEERRLFLCCNDKG
+563 IEEERRLFYVAMTRAKEKLYLLYPK
-578 KRKVVS
+578 
-584 SVPQAEVQQRYNPFT
+584 QRYNKDT
-599 LYRRASYCSLS
+599 T
-610 SSSYRSSYSIASN
+610 RSRFIEELLTARYPLLRT
-623 SSSNASDTSSYSSS
+623 DLHT
-637 DSIFSSTGS
+637 
-646 LSPSTLYL
+646 P

>member
-1 MQFNEAQIQAIQH
+1 MQFNKAQIQAIQH
-14 NTGPCMVIAGPGS
+14 NKGPCMVIAGPGS

-39 LIERY
+39 LIDRC
-44 GVNPSDILVI
+44 GVKPSDILVI
-54 TFTKAAAEQMKLK
+54 TFTKAAAEQMKFK
-67 FKGLSEGRNSAV
+67 FKGLSEGRSSAV

-100 HCIIKPQI
+100 RCIITPQV

-114 DQMCRLELEYDDENE
+114 DQIHRLELEYDDEKE
-129 AVAGVLSEISCVKG
+129 AVDGVLSEISRVKG
-143 EDVNIDEYESRC
+143 EAVNIDEYESRC

-162 IMYRAYDDMLV
+162 IIYMAYDDMLV

-367 YSAVQDVYEHW
+367 YSVVQDIYEHW

-390 LGSRERMDFLR
+390 LGSRERIDFLR
-401 IINKPLRYITRSY
+401 IINKPLRYISRSY

-426 SCERNEQMSEQV
+426 GYEGNEQMSKQV
-438 EKLASDINMIRNM
+438 EKLVSDISMIRSM
-451 SPFAAVNYIRKGIG
+451 SPFAAVNYIRKGVG
-465 YDEYIRNYIYEYKA
+465 YDEYIRNYIYEHKA

-492 HRASRYMSLSQW
+492 HRASQYMSLSQW
-504 LDGITEYLKQC
+504 LDGIVEYIRQC
-515 DTQRRNNTV
+515 DKDRQNNTAD
-524 EGVHMLTM
+524 GVHMLTM

-538 EYKIVMVMDVCE
+538 EYKIVLVMDACE

-556 KAVLDEQ
+556 KSILDEQ
-563 IEEERRLFLCCNDKG
+563 IEEERRLFYVAMTRAREKLYLLYPK
-578 KRKVVS
+578 
-584 SVPQAEVQQRYNPFT
+584 QRYNKDT
-599 LYRRASYCSLS
+599 T
-610 SSSYRSSYSIASN
+610 RSRFIEELLTARYPLLRT
-623 SSSNASDTSSYSSS
+623 DLHT
-637 DSIFSSTGS
+637 
-646 LSPSTLYL
+646 P

>member
-1 MQFNEAQIQAIQH
+1 MQFNKAQIQAIQH
-14 NTGPCMVIAGPGS
+14 NKGPCMVIAGPGS

-39 LIERY
+39 LIDRC
-44 GVNPSDILVI
+44 GVKPSDILVI
-54 TFTKAAAEQMKLK
+54 TFTKAAAEQMKFK
-67 FKGLSEGRNSAV
+67 FKGLSEGRSSAV

-100 HCIIKPQI
+100 RCIITPQV

-114 DQMCRLELEYDDENE
+114 DQIHRLELEYDDEKE
-129 AVAGVLSEISCVKG
+129 AVDGVLSEISRVKG
-143 EDVNIDEYESRC
+143 EAVNIDEYESRC

-162 IMYRAYDDMLV
+162 IIYMAYDDMLV

-367 YSAVQDVYEHW
+367 YSVVQDIYEHW

-390 LGSRERMDFLR
+390 LGSRERIDFLR
-401 IINKPLRYITRSY
+401 IINKPLRYISRSY

-426 SCERNEQMSEQV
+426 GYEGNEQMSKQV
-438 EKLASDINMIRNM
+438 EKLVSDISMIRSM
-451 SPFAAVNYIRKGIG
+451 SPFAAVNYIRKGVG
-465 YDEYIRNYIYEYKA
+465 YDEYIRNYIYEHKA

-492 HRASRYMSLSQW
+492 HRASQYMSLSQW
-504 LDGITEYLKQC
+504 LDGIVEYIRQC
-515 DTQRRNNTV
+515 DKDRQNNTAD
-524 EGVHMLTM
+524 GVHMLTM

-538 EYKIVMVMDVCE
+538 EYKIVLVMDACE

-556 KAVLDEQ
+556 KSILDEQ
-563 IEEERRLFLCCNDKG
+563 IEEERRLFYVAMTRAKEKLYLLYPK
-578 KRKVVS
+578 
-584 SVPQAEVQQRYNPFT
+584 QRYNKDT
-599 LYRRASYCSLS
+599 T
-610 SSSYRSSYSIASN
+610 RSRFIEELLTARYPLLR
-623 SSSNASDTSSYSSS
+623 TELH
-637 DSIFSSTGS
+637 T
-646 LSPSTLYL
+646 P

>member
-1 MQFNEAQIQAIQH
+1 MQFNKAQIQAIQH
-14 NTGPCMVIAGPGS
+14 NKGPCMVIAGPGS

-39 LIERY
+39 LIDRC
-44 GVNPSDILVI
+44 GVKPSDILVI
-54 TFTKAAAEQMKLK
+54 TFTKAAAEQMKFK
-67 FKGLSEGRNSAV
+67 FKGLSEGRSSAV

-100 HCIIKPQI
+100 RCIITPQV

-114 DQMCRLELEYDDENE
+114 DQIHRLELEYDDEKE
-129 AVAGVLSEISCVKG
+129 AVDGVLSEISRVKG
-143 EDVNIDEYESRC
+143 EAVNIGEYESRC

-162 IMYRAYDDMLV
+162 IIYMAYDDMLV

-228 DEYRNLFVVGDDDQ
+228 DGYRNLFVVGDDDQ

-270 CINYRSTGNIVF
+270 CINYRSTGNVVL

-294 YYKDITTYNSQG
+294 YYKDITTNNAQG
-306 DTVSVYEFNSLND
+306 DSVSIYEFNSLND

-348 VIGNMYM
+348 IIGNMYM
-355 SRLESDGIPCCD
+355 SRLESDGVPCCD
-367 YSAVQDVYEHW
+367 YSVVQDIYEHW

-390 LGSRERMDFLR
+390 LGSRERIDFLR

-426 SCERNEQMSEQV
+426 GYEGNEQMSEQV
-438 EKLASDINMIRNM
+438 EKLVSDISLIRSM
-451 SPFAAVNYIRKGIG
+451 SPFAAVNYIRKGVG
-465 YDEYIRNYIYEYKA
+465 YDEYIRNYIYEHKA

-492 HRASRYMSLSQW
+492 HRASQYMSLSQW
-504 LDGITEYLKQC
+504 LEDIAEYIRQC
-515 DTQRRNNTV
+515 DKDRQNNTAD
-524 EGVHMLTM
+524 GVHMLTM

-538 EYKIVMVMDVCE
+538 EYKIVLVMDVCE

-556 KAVLDEQ
+556 KAVLDSQ
-563 IEEERRLFLCCNDKG
+563 IEEERRLFYVAMTRAKEKLYLLYPK
-578 KRKVVS
+578 
-584 SVPQAEVQQRYNPFT
+584 QRYNKDT
-599 LYRRASYCSLS
+599 T
-610 SSSYRSSYSIASN
+610 RSRFIEELLTARYPLLRT
-623 SSSNASDTSSYSSS
+623 DLHT
-637 DSIFSSTGS
+637 
-646 LSPSTLYL
+646 P

>member
-1 MQFNEAQIQAIQH
+1 MQFNKAQIQAIQH
-14 NTGPCMVIAGPGS
+14 NKGPCMVIAGPGS

-39 LIERY
+39 LIDRC
-44 GVNPSDILVI
+44 GVKPSDILVI
-54 TFTKAAAEQMKLK
+54 TFTKAAAEQMKFK
-67 FKGLSEGRNSAV
+67 FKGLSEGRSSAV

-100 HCIIKPQI
+100 RCIITPQV

-114 DQMCRLELEYDDENE
+114 DQIHRLELEYDDEKE
-129 AVAGVLSEISCVKG
+129 AVDGVLSEISRVKG
-143 EDVNIDEYESRC
+143 EAVNIDEYESRC

-162 IMYRAYDDMLV
+162 IIYMAYDDMLV

-367 YSAVQDVYEHW
+367 YSVVQDIYEHW

-390 LGSRERMDFLR
+390 LGSRERIDFLR
-401 IINKPLRYITRSY
+401 IINKPLRYISRSY

-426 SCERNEQMSEQV
+426 GYEGNEQMSKQV
-438 EKLASDINMIRNM
+438 EKLVSDISMIRSM
-451 SPFAAVNYIRKGIG
+451 SPFAAVNYIRKGVG
-465 YDEYIRNYIYEYKA
+465 YDEYIRNYIYEHKA

-492 HRASRYMSLSQW
+492 HRASQYMSLLQW
-504 LDGITEYLKQC
+504 LDGIVEYIRQC
-515 DTQRRNNTV
+515 DKDRQNNTAD
-524 EGVHMLTM
+524 GVHMLTM

-538 EYKIVMVMDVCE
+538 EYKIVLVMDACE

-556 KAVLDEQ
+556 KSILDEQ
-563 IEEERRLFLCCNDKG
+563 IEEERRLFYVAMTRAKEKLYLLYPK
-578 KRKVVS
+578 
-584 SVPQAEVQQRYNPFT
+584 QRYNKDT
-599 LYRRASYCSLS
+599 T
-610 SSSYRSSYSIASN
+610 RSRFIEELLTARYPLLRT
-623 SSSNASDTSSYSSS
+623 DLHT
-637 DSIFSSTGS
+637 
-646 LSPSTLYL
+646 P